1 MHHSSQ
7 QQQGNNANTNST
19 NSTNNN
25 PSPSCDDRTCSNAKC
40 AVCLHCS
47 QQYCFIHF
55 LKHNEQLSLNAENF
69 TLSIDHLD
77 DQLKNMSIDES
88 LRKTIHLLDQ
98 WRKNL
103 IKTIDYVYQ
112 EKLTSIKQNYIRLTN
127 YLKQFQFEQTSHIQ
141 TVRHDLEQMKFIRHT
156 YDREMRKIQATIEQ
170 IRQNCK
176 ELKYDLVL
184 KERQIPNIYD
194 SIECEIIWKRRS
206 ANSNNNNTNSN
217 NEENMDDENGN
228 SEGLVSG
235 NEEEEEEEYF
245 MNSNDG
251 GIHGISPSARIKTEL
266 LDSDCVELDNDI
278 LDSRYNNTTTTT
290 TTSSSSPSPTS
301 YENCLLSFLIDPPH
315 MNINDSSTPLPMIPG
330 TLAQP
335 PTASS
340 YDNKITRGGGDSYH
354 DSGYHRP
361 IPHHHH
367 SIQSSLPSLLPI
379 KKQQQQQP
387 QPRIKHST
395 TANGNSLQ
403 LQNKKRRICM
413 SCGKFYHPSSL
424 QRHFRQCKRLSM
436 MRQQQQQREEDV
448 HKTPSSALA
457 NTQTTYKAIVVPPT
471 TVPDIASSST
481 TTTTPPSTT
490 PTNNNQNTFSTYEIS
505 SNNQ

>member
-1 MHHSSQ
+1 MSANISH
-7 QQQGNNANTNST
+7 QQQGNTPNTNSS
-19 NSTNNN
+19 NSNNNN

-40 AVCLHCS
+40 ALCLHCS

-88 LRKTIHLLDQ
+88 LRKTIHHLDQ

-156 YDREMRKIQATIEQ
+156 YDREMRKIQTTIEQ

-176 ELKYDLVL
+176 ELKYDLIL

-206 ANSNNNNTNSN
+206 ASNNNNSNTNNN
-217 NEENMDDENGN
+217 NEEHIDDENGN
-228 SEGLVSG
+228 SEEPVSAT
-235 NEEEEEEEYF
+235 EEEEEEEYF
-245 MNSNDG
+245 MNSNEG
-251 GIHGISPSARIKTEL
+251 GVHGISPSARIKTEL

-278 LDSRYNNTTTTT
+278 LDNRYNNTT

-315 MNINDSSTPLPMIPG
+315 MNINDNSTPLPMIPS
-330 TLAQP
+330 TLSQP
-335 PTASS
+335 PASS
-340 YDNKITRGGGDSYH
+340 YDNKVTRGDSYH
-354 DSGYHRP
+354 DSSYHRP
-361 IPHHHH
+361 MPHHHH

-379 KKQQQQQP
+379 KKQQQQHP
-387 QPRIKHST
+387 QPRTKHSA

-413 SCGKFYHPSSL
+413 SCGKFYL

-448 HKTPSSALA
+448 HKTPLSAGG
-457 NTQTTYKAIVVPPT
+457 NTQTTYKAIVVPST
-471 TVPDIASSST
+471 TVPDITSSSVAT
-481 TTTTPPSTT
+481 TAPTSTT
-490 PTNNNQNTFSTYEIS
+490 STNSNHNTFSTYDI
-505 SNNQ
+505 SNNNQ